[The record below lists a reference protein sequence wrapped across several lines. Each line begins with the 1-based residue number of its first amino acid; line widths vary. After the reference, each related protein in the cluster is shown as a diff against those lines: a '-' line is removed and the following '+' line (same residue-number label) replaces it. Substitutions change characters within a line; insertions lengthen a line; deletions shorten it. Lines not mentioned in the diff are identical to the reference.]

1 MISDFTGRFFSRQIP
16 WRKELFFKEQN
27 MKYTKFT
34 KLTKLTVSYK
44 SQHLRMNCCLCSLK
58 YEHV

>member
-16 WRKELFFKEQN
+16 WKMELFFKEQN

-34 KLTKLTVSYK
+34 KLTKLTISYK
-44 SQHLRMNCCLCSLK
+44 IKDHGQIFVC
-58 YEHV
+58 VV